1 MKINPFIRFLILF
14 CVFVSVFVGSGSTA
28 IEVGGKVASI
38 PTEHSAQAAKRPSPL
53 LSISPEALLHKMKQN
68 QPITLVDIRMPGE
81 FDKAR
86 IPGSINIPLYAI
98 RTKAFLRSAPFVFVE
113 DGYHYRSMEKECG
126 ILKEAGFKAFHLIG
140 GLNAWKQRGGPLQ
153 GKAFEVMALNRI
165 FPQAYYQEKDQE
177 EWMVI
182 DASAKQTPKSIALFP
197 NALHMPFRDVAEFVV
212 NIKKKM
218 ESGKSNLSYPLL
230 VFNEEGNQYEKFES
244 NMSRA
249 GFGNA
254 FYLQGGL
261 MAYEAFIDCLALSRA
276 PREERL
282 KTLRECPKCGN
293 EN

>member
-1 MKINPFIRFLILF
+1 MLF
-14 CVFVSVFVGSGSTA
+14 FVFVLVFSGSGSTDND
-28 IEVGGKVASI
+28 VAGQG
-38 PTEHSAQAAKRPSPL
+38 TPSPPGHGARTPRKHDPS
-53 LSISPEALLHKMKQN
+53 LSISADALLHKLKQN
-68 QPITLVDIRMPGE
+68 QPITLVDIRPPKE
-81 FDKAR
+81 FEIVR
-86 IPGSINIPLYAI
+86 IPGSINIPFYAI
-98 RTKAFLRSAPFVFVE
+98 KTKAFLKFAPFVFVE
-113 DGYHYRSMEKECG
+113 DGYRYRSMERECG
-126 ILKEAGFKAFHLIG
+126 ILREAGFKAFYLTG

-165 FPQAYYQEKDQE
+165 FPHAYYQEKDQE
-177 EWMVI
+177 EWLVI
-182 DASAKQTPKSIALFP
+182 DASAKQTPKSMELFP
-197 NALHMPFRDVAEFVV
+197 NARHMPFIDVAEFVV

-218 ESGKSNLSYPLL
+218 ESGKSGRSYQLL

-282 KTLRECPKCGN
+282 KTLRECPKCSN